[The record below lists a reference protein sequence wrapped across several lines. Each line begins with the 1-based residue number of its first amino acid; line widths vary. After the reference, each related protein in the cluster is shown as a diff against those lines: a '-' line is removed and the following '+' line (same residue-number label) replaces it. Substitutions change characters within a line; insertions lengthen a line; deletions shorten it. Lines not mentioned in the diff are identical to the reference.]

1 VHGRRFCA
9 VALILAC
16 AAALTVPLARG
27 ADVMVFAAASLKEAL
42 DEQVGR
48 FESAGRDRVR
58 VAYASSS
65 SLAKQIEN
73 GAPADVFI
81 SADADWMDYLAER
94 KLIDPKSRVN
104 LLSNGLAL
112 IVPAG
117 SAVRVD
123 LGRGFPLRRL
133 LGTERLAIADPD
145 YVPAGKYARAALES
159 LGVWASV
166 SDRTA
171 RTENVRAA
179 LALVARGEAPFGIVY
194 RTDALAEK
202 RVRAVAAFP
211 ASSHPPV
218 VYPAALIAAGKV
230 LIGAEFL
237 AFLRSPASRLAWE
250 RHGFG
255 TAP

>member
-1 VHGRRFCA
+1 MHGRRFCS
-9 VALILAC
+9 VALIFAC
-16 AAALTVPLARG
+16 IAVLTALPARS
-27 ADVMVFAAASLKEAL
+27 ADLLVFAAASLKEAL

-81 SADADWMDYLAER
+81 SADTDWMDYLAGR
-94 KLIDPKSRVN
+94 GLIDPKSRVN
-104 LLSNGLAL
+104 LLSNGLVL
-112 IVPAG
+112 IAPAG

-123 LGRGFPLRRL
+123 IGRGFPLRRL

-166 SDRTA
+166 ADRTA
-171 RTENVRAA
+171 RAENVRAA
-179 LALVARGEAPFGIVY
+179 LAMVARGEAPLGIVY
-194 RTDALAEK
+194 RTDAMAEK
-202 RVRAVAAFP
+202 RVRAMAGFP
-211 ASSHPPV
+211 ASSHPPI
-218 VYPAALIAAGKV
+218 VYPAALIAASKASV
-230 LIGAEFL
+230 GAEFL
-237 AFLRSPASRLAWE
+237 AFLQLPSSRVAWE
-250 RHGFG
+250 RYGFG
-255 TAP
+255 TAQ